1 MNIGSP
7 TQSTDDKKDQVKLN
21 QPPPPPTPSPQAVPP
36 VTPSPTPGS
45 TPTPAPPAPS
55 PPTTGATPAED
66 KIGVGNP
73 KIGVELEEKKPDE
86 TAKIS
91 VSSPKI
97 EIPGQ
102 KKEKENVPP
111 PTSPPPAPKSPPSD
125 EGKIEASTTDIPIK
139 TYDRSRTNEQPTT
152 EAPKIPVSP
161 TLVSQPAGP
170 GEPPP
175 PAGGAPIKTRPGSP
189 ATTIIIL
196 AILALII
203 GASGG
208 FFGFRYW
215 DRLKTLA
222 SETKVS
228 PSPSSATGAAEESP
242 SLDVNLW
249 STYSSTLYNFSLK
262 YPNGWLASTT
272 SPTAEEI
279 VFAANNESLAGA
291 LTGFRIEINFQDAN
305 GKTLK
310 SWVEANAVATNE
322 KNAAKEI
329 IVDSHTAYQQ
339 ELTNNQPAIATYL
352 SRGEK
357 IMIVTYTAPAEEMG
371 DGGAWYNN
379 LINSIKLM

>member
-1 MNIGSP
+1 M
-7 TQSTDDKKDQVKLN
+7 
-21 QPPPPPTPSPQAVPP
+21 
-36 VTPSPTPGS
+36 
-45 TPTPAPPAPS
+45 
-55 PPTTGATPAED
+55 
-66 KIGVGNP
+66 
-73 KIGVELEEKKPDE
+73 
-86 TAKIS
+86 
-91 VSSPKI
+91 
-97 EIPGQ
+97 
-102 KKEKENVPP
+102 
-111 PTSPPPAPKSPPSD
+111 
-125 EGKIEASTTDIPIK
+125 
-139 TYDRSRTNEQPTT
+139 
-152 EAPKIPVSP
+152 
-161 TLVSQPAGP
+161 
-170 GEPPP
+170 
-175 PAGGAPIKTRPGSP
+175 
-189 ATTIIIL
+189 
-196 AILALII
+196 
-203 GASGG
+203 
-208 FFGFRYW
+208 
-215 DRLKTLA
+215 
-222 SETKVS
+222 
-228 PSPSSATGAAEESP
+228 
-242 SLDVNLW
+242 DVNLW